1 MKPRSQ
7 GDTLGTLPWDGW
19 FEQARASGVA
29 EHLALLGREVM
40 RDVVQHGLDESITL
54 GARDDGPLL
63 IDMMLLAPISTET
76 LLAVDRFSRQ
86 GFGDEAYDMVD
97 EAIAK
102 RLRIDVDEVEE
113 MRSNE
118 HAGLAA
124 ARRADALRRPQ
135 NYASPFTR

>member
-1 MKPRSQ
+1 MKAKTP
-7 GDTLGTLPWDGW
+7 GNTLGTFQWDGW

-40 RDVVQHGLDESITL
+40 RDVAQHGLDESITL

-76 LLAVDRFSRQ
+76 HLTVDRFSRQ
-86 GFGDEAYDMVD
+86 GFGDEAYVLVD